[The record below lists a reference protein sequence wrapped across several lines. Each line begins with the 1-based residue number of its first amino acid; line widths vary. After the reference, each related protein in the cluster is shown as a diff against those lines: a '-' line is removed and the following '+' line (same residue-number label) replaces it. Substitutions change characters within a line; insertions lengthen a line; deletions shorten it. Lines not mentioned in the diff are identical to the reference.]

1 MASGAGCAAC
11 SCHPTN
17 APMWWARSAGLAG
30 AKSSPGK
37 RDGEADLTAYRVD
50 VEPIP
55 SWGCMI
61 IPVRG
66 PEGLEAGVIGT
77 RPCVSIDDLPEG
89 RPAASIVLRT
99 TGDAVEKCKKN
110 LVIAGL
116 GIYSGQTGSYLA
128 RPAKTKPSTVFQSLA
143 DCWDRLEMHIRSKPK
158 FTCRSCA
165 SSVEADAGR
174 CYRCGVAYPASEL
187 RAVVLSPTAIPFYVV
202 AALAFITFWFS

>member
-1 MASGAGCAAC
+1 
-11 SCHPTN
+11 
-17 APMWWARSAGLAG
+17 MWWARSAGLAG

-37 RDGEADLTAYRVD
+37 RDDEADLTAYRVD

-116 GIYSGQTGSYLA
+116 GIYSGQKGQLSRPTCQDKALDSFPILSRLLGSA
-128 RPAKTKPSTVFQSLA
+128 RNAHTQQA
-143 DCWDRLEMHIRSKPK
+143 
-158 FTCRSCA
+158 
-165 SSVEADAGR
+165 
-174 CYRCGVAYPASEL
+174 
-187 RAVVLSPTAIPFYVV
+187 
-202 AALAFITFWFS
+202 